1 MITSTDGL
9 SIVAEALGV
18 SVKNGDREKKLLDG
32 ITFTVEPGEFICV
45 LGPSG
50 AGKTTLVRALLG
62 LLTPTTGTVSIGGLD
77 PTRDADSLR
86 GQVGY
91 VPQQDIIPAS
101 LPCERAFYYA
111 AKIRL
116 PADTPADD
124 VQRAIDRVVNDV
136 RLEHVRHTPAGILS
150 GGEIKRGSLAV
161 ELLSKPG
168 LLIVDEATSSLD
180 PASEARIMNLLA
192 DRARAGMTVFCI
204 THHLDNVDRADKIM
218 ILGHG
223 RVLWIGSRVESLGH
237 FEVNRLSD
245 VYLAI
250 EDKPAEYWANKWTQR
265 QAENALMQS
274 LAPLQSSGPP
284 QTATHSLAEM
294 KAVHSR
300 PPRGFRQFG
309 TLLGRGLE
317 VILRDRPA
325 IATLLLLPVAMASL
339 ILLCFYFTDFH
350 RPVAVTRFLDPNEK
364 DVLADVWG
372 DVQQAIAAKS
382 VSDFNG
388 GPVSVAAQIRVFL
401 DSQPDMLEHL
411 RDPSTQRLVQGALLD
426 KMPLMPQTEIVH
438 PADSY
443 KLLFVVNI
451 AITILGFVT
460 GVKEIVKEKPIYV
473 RERMH
478 SLGIMPYTLSKLALV
493 AIILAV
499 QVAIFLAVIN
509 IAFELPFDMK
519 WGGGPVAM
527 YCRGPLLEFG
537 FNFLAA
543 VACAAIGMIVSA
555 LVRSSETAF
564 LAVPLLVTPQLL
576 LGAGILPIRGGL
588 LDVLAKVFA
597 PAYWA
602 YRGVRSE
609 GAGVPINWRSFGPYD
624 DALWIPLVGLLAQI
638 AVATIC
644 VMLVLRWQDQKRS

>member
-1 MITSTDGL
+1 MNTSTDGL

-18 SVKNGDREKKLLDG
+18 SVKNGNREKQLLDG

-62 LLTPTTGTVSIGGLD
+62 LTQPTTGTISIGGLD
-77 PTRDADSLR
+77 PTRDADLLR
-86 GQVGY
+86 GHVGY

-116 PADTPADD
+116 PTDTPADD
-124 VQRAIDRVVNDV
+124 VQRAIDRVVDDV
-136 RLEHVRHTPAGILS
+136 RLEHVRHTPVGILS

-204 THHLDNVDRADKIM
+204 THHLDNVDRADNLM

-237 FEVNRLSD
+237 FEVSRLSD

-265 QAENALMQS
+265 QAEDALTKSLTPSQS
-274 LAPLQSSGPP
+274 SVPLRATRNLPTTKALQS
-284 QTATHSLAEM
+284 H
-294 KAVHSR
+294 

-382 VSDFNG
+382 VSDFTG
-388 GPVSVAAQIRVFL
+388 GPVAVAAQIRVFL

-411 RDPSTQRLVQGALLD
+411 RDPSTQRLIQDALLD

-460 GVKEIVKEKPIYV
+460 GVKEIIKEKPIYV

-499 QVAIFLAVIN
+499 QVAILLAVID
-509 IAFELPFDMK
+509 IVFYLPLDMQ
-519 WGGGPVAM
+519 WSGGPVAM
-527 YCRGPLLEFG
+527 YRRGPLLEFG
-537 FNFLAA
+537 FNFLSA

-555 LVRSSETAF
+555 LVRSSEAAF
-564 LAVPLLVTPQLL
+564 LAVPLLVTPQML

-588 LDVLAKVFA
+588 LDLLAKVFA

-624 DALWIPLVGLLAQI
+624 DALWIPFVGLLAQI

>member
-1 MITSTDGL
+1 MNTSTDGL

-18 SVKNGDREKKLLDG
+18 SVKNGNREKQLLDG

-62 LLTPTTGTVSIGGLD
+62 LTQPTTGTISIGGLD
-77 PTRDADSLR
+77 PTRDADLLR
-86 GQVGY
+86 GHVGY

-116 PADTPADD
+116 PTDTPADD
-124 VQRAIDRVVNDV
+124 VQRAIDRVVDDV
-136 RLEHVRHTPAGILS
+136 RLEHVRHTPVGILS

-204 THHLDNVDRADKIM
+204 THHLDNVDRADNLM

-237 FEVNRLSD
+237 FEVSRLSD

-265 QAENALMQS
+265 QAEDALTKSLTPSQS
-274 LAPLQSSGPP
+274 SVPLRATRNLPTTKALQS
-284 QTATHSLAEM
+284 H
-294 KAVHSR
+294 

-382 VSDFNG
+382 VSDFTG
-388 GPVSVAAQIRVFL
+388 GPVAVAAQIRVFL

-411 RDPSTQRLVQGALLD
+411 RDPSTQRLIQDALLD

-460 GVKEIVKEKPIYV
+460 GVKEIIKEKPIYV

-499 QVAIFLAVIN
+499 QVAILLAVID
-509 IAFELPFDMK
+509 IVFYLPLDMQ
-519 WGGGPVAM
+519 WAGGPVAM
-527 YCRGPLLEFG
+527 YRRGPLLEFG
-537 FNFLAA
+537 FNFLSA

-555 LVRSSETAF
+555 LVRSSEAAF
-564 LAVPLLVTPQLL
+564 LAVPLLVTPQML

-588 LDVLAKVFA
+588 LDLLAKVFA

-624 DALWIPLVGLLAQI
+624 DALWIPFVGLLAQI

>member
-1 MITSTDGL
+1 MNTSTDGL

-62 LLTPTTGTVSIGGLD
+62 LLPPTTGTISIGGLD
-77 PTRDADSLR
+77 PTRDAESLR

-91 VPQQDIIPAS
+91 VPQRDMIPAS

-116 PADTPADD
+116 PADTSADD

-223 RVLWIGSRVESLGH
+223 HVLWIGSRVESLGH

-250 EDKPAEYWANKWTQR
+250 EDKPAEYWAHKWTQR
-265 QAENALMQS
+265 QAEDALTQS
-274 LAPLQSSGPP
+274 LASSQSSGPLR
-284 QTATHSLAEM
+284 ATRNLPTT
-294 KAVHSR
+294 KALQSH

-309 TLLGRGLE
+309 TLLSRGLE

-325 IATLLLLPVAMASL
+325 ISTLLLLPVAMASL

-401 DSQPDMLEHL
+401 DSQPKMLEHL
-411 RDPSTQRLVQGALLD
+411 REPPTQRLIQDALLD
-426 KMPLMPQTEIVH
+426 RMPLMPQTEIVH

-499 QVAIFLAVIN
+499 QVAIFLAVIEF
-509 IAFELPFDMK
+509 AFDLPFDLQ

-527 YCRGPLLEFG
+527 YRRGPLLEFG

-588 LDVLAKVFA
+588 LDLLAKVFA

>member
-1 MITSTDGL
+1 MNTSTDGL

-18 SVKNGDREKKLLDG
+18 SVKNGDREKKLLEG

-62 LLTPTTGTVSIGGLD
+62 LVPPTTGTISIGGLN

-86 GQVGY
+86 GHVGY

-116 PADTPADD
+116 PTDTPADD
-124 VQRAIDRVVNDV
+124 VQRAIDRVVDDV
-136 RLEHVRHTPAGILS
+136 RLEHVRHTPVGILS

-204 THHLDNVDRADKIM
+204 THHLDNVDRADKLM

-223 RVLWIGSRVESLGH
+223 SVLWIGSRVESLGH
-237 FEVNRLSD
+237 FEVSRLSD

-265 QAENALMQS
+265 QAEDALTKSLTSSQS
-274 LAPLQSSGPP
+274 NVPLRATRNLPTTKALQS
-284 QTATHSLAEM
+284 H
-294 KAVHSR
+294 

-382 VSDFNG
+382 VSDFTG

-411 RDPSTQRLVQGALLD
+411 RDPSTQRLIQGALLD

-460 GVKEIVKEKPIYV
+460 GVKEIIKEKPIYV

-499 QVAIFLAVIN
+499 QVAILLAVID
-509 IAFELPFDMK
+509 IVFYLPLDMQ
-519 WGGGPVAM
+519 WAGGPVAM
-527 YCRGPLLEFG
+527 YRRGPLLEFG
-537 FNFLAA
+537 FNFLSA

-555 LVRSSETAF
+555 LVRSSEAAF
-564 LAVPLLVTPQLL
+564 LAVPLLVTPQML

-588 LDVLAKVFA
+588 LDLLAKVFA

-624 DALWIPLVGLLAQI
+624 DALWIPFVGLLAQI

>member
-1 MITSTDGL
+1 MNTSTDGL

-18 SVKNGDREKKLLDG
+18 SVKNGDREKQLLDG

-62 LLTPTTGTVSIGGLD
+62 LVQPTTGTISIGGLN

-86 GQVGY
+86 GHVGY

-116 PADTPADD
+116 PTDTPADD
-124 VQRAIDRVVNDV
+124 VQRAIDRVVDDV
-136 RLEHVRHTPAGILS
+136 RLEHVRHTPVGILS

-204 THHLDNVDRADKIM
+204 THHLDNVDRADKLM

-237 FEVNRLSD
+237 FEVSRLSD

-265 QAENALMQS
+265 QAEDALTKSLTPSQS
-274 LAPLQSSGPP
+274 SVPLRATRNLPTTKALQS
-284 QTATHSLAEM
+284 H
-294 KAVHSR
+294 

-382 VSDFNG
+382 VSDFTG

-411 RDPSTQRLVQGALLD
+411 RDPSTQRLIQGALLD

-460 GVKEIVKEKPIYV
+460 GVKEIIKEKPIYV

-499 QVAIFLAVIN
+499 QVAILLAVID
-509 IAFELPFDMK
+509 IVFYLPLDMQ
-519 WGGGPVAM
+519 WAGGPVAM
-527 YCRGPLLEFG
+527 YRRGPLLEFG
-537 FNFLAA
+537 FNFLSA

-555 LVRSSETAF
+555 LVRSSEAAF
-564 LAVPLLVTPQLL
+564 LAVPLLVTPQML

-588 LDVLAKVFA
+588 LDLLAKVFA

-624 DALWIPLVGLLAQI
+624 DALWIPFVGLLAQI

>member
-1 MITSTDGL
+1 MNTSTDGL

-18 SVKNGDREKKLLDG
+18 SVKNGDREKQLLDG

-62 LLTPTTGTVSIGGLD
+62 LVQPTTGTISIGGLN

-86 GQVGY
+86 GHVGY

-116 PADTPADD
+116 PTGTPADD
-124 VQRAIDRVVNDV
+124 VQRAIDRVVDDV
-136 RLEHVRHTPAGILS
+136 RLEHVRHTPVGILS

-204 THHLDNVDRADKIM
+204 THHLDNVDRADKLM

-237 FEVNRLSD
+237 FEVSRLSD

-265 QAENALMQS
+265 QAEDALTKSLTPSQS
-274 LAPLQSSGPP
+274 SVPLRATRNLPTTKALQS
-284 QTATHSLAEM
+284 H
-294 KAVHSR
+294 

-382 VSDFNG
+382 VSDFTG

-411 RDPSTQRLVQGALLD
+411 RDPSTQRLIQGALLD

-460 GVKEIVKEKPIYV
+460 GVKEIIKEKPIYV

-499 QVAIFLAVIN
+499 QVAILLAVID
-509 IAFELPFDMK
+509 IVFYLPLDMQ
-519 WGGGPVAM
+519 WAGGPVAM
-527 YCRGPLLEFG
+527 YRRGPLLEFG
-537 FNFLAA
+537 FNFLSA

-555 LVRSSETAF
+555 LVRSSEAAF
-564 LAVPLLVTPQLL
+564 LAVPLLVTPQML

-588 LDVLAKVFA
+588 LDLLAKVFA

-624 DALWIPLVGLLAQI
+624 DALWIPFVGLLAQI

>member
-1 MITSTDGL
+1 
-9 SIVAEALGV
+9 
-18 SVKNGDREKKLLDG
+18 
-32 ITFTVEPGEFICV
+32 
-45 LGPSG
+45 
-50 AGKTTLVRALLG
+50 
-62 LLTPTTGTVSIGGLD
+62 
-77 PTRDADSLR
+77 
-86 GQVGY
+86 

-204 THHLDNVDRADKIM
+204 THHLDNVDRADKLM

-237 FEVNRLSD
+237 FEVSRLSD

-250 EDKPAEYWANKWTQR
+250 EDKPAEYWAEKWTQR
-265 QAENALMQS
+265 QAEDALTKSLTSSQS
-274 LAPLQSSGPP
+274 SVPLRATRNLPTTKALQS
-284 QTATHSLAEM
+284 H
-294 KAVHSR
+294 

-382 VSDFNG
+382 VSDFTG

-411 RDPSTQRLVQGALLD
+411 RDPSTQRLIQGALLD

-460 GVKEIVKEKPIYV
+460 GVKEIIKEKPIYV

-499 QVAIFLAVIN
+499 QVAILLAVID
-509 IAFELPFDMK
+509 IVFYLPLDMQ
-519 WGGGPVAM
+519 WAGGPVAM
-527 YCRGPLLEFG
+527 YRRGPLLEFG
-537 FNFLAA
+537 FNFLSA

-555 LVRSSETAF
+555 LVRSSEAAF
-564 LAVPLLVTPQLL
+564 LAVPLLVTPQML

-588 LDVLAKVFA
+588 LDLLAKVFA

-624 DALWIPLVGLLAQI
+624 DALWIPFVGLLAQI

>member
-1 MITSTDGL
+1 MNTSTDGL

-62 LLTPTTGTVSIGGLD
+62 LVQPTTGTISIGGLN

-86 GQVGY
+86 GHVGY

-116 PADTPADD
+116 PTDTPADD
-124 VQRAIDRVVNDV
+124 VQRAIDRVVDDV
-136 RLEHVRHTPAGILS
+136 RLEHVRHTPVGILS

-204 THHLDNVDRADKIM
+204 THHLDNVDRADKLM

-237 FEVNRLSD
+237 FEVSRLSD

-265 QAENALMQS
+265 QAEDALTKSLTPSQS
-274 LAPLQSSGPP
+274 SVPLRATRNLPTTKALQS
-284 QTATHSLAEM
+284 H
-294 KAVHSR
+294 

-382 VSDFNG
+382 VSDFTG

-411 RDPSTQRLVQGALLD
+411 RDPSTQRLIQGALLD

-460 GVKEIVKEKPIYV
+460 GVKEIIKEKPIYV

-499 QVAIFLAVIN
+499 QVAILLAVID
-509 IAFELPFDMK
+509 IVFYLPLDMP
-519 WGGGPVAM
+519 WAGGPVAM
-527 YCRGPLLEFG
+527 YRRGPLLEFG
-537 FNFLAA
+537 FNFLSA

-555 LVRSSETAF
+555 LVRSSEAAF
-564 LAVPLLVTPQLL
+564 LAVPLLVTPQML

-588 LDVLAKVFA
+588 LDLLAKVFA

-624 DALWIPLVGLLAQI
+624 DALWIPFVGLLAQI

>member
-1 MITSTDGL
+1 MNTSTDGL

-18 SVKNGDREKKLLDG
+18 SVKNGDREKQLLDG

-62 LLTPTTGTVSIGGLD
+62 LTQPTTGTVSIGGLD

-116 PADTPADD
+116 PAETPADD

-204 THHLDNVDRADKIM
+204 THHLDNVDRAHKIM

-250 EDKPAEYWANKWTQR
+250 EDKPAEYWQTN
-265 QAENALMQS
+265 
-274 LAPLQSSGPP
+274 GP
-284 QTATHSLAEM
+284 SDW
-294 KAVHSR
+294 
-300 PPRGFRQFG
+300 
-309 TLLGRGLE
+309 
-317 VILRDRPA
+317 LR
-325 IATLLLLPVAMASL
+325 
-339 ILLCFYFTDFH
+339 
-350 RPVAVTRFLDPNEK
+350 
-364 DVLADVWG
+364 
-372 DVQQAIAAKS
+372 
-382 VSDFNG
+382 
-388 GPVSVAAQIRVFL
+388 
-401 DSQPDMLEHL
+401 
-411 RDPSTQRLVQGALLD
+411 
-426 KMPLMPQTEIVH
+426 
-438 PADSY
+438 
-443 KLLFVVNI
+443 
-451 AITILGFVT
+451 
-460 GVKEIVKEKPIYV
+460 
-473 RERMH
+473 
-478 SLGIMPYTLSKLALV
+478 
-493 AIILAV
+493 
-499 QVAIFLAVIN
+499 
-509 IAFELPFDMK
+509 
-519 WGGGPVAM
+519 
-527 YCRGPLLEFG
+527 
-537 FNFLAA
+537 
-543 VACAAIGMIVSA
+543 
-555 LVRSSETAF
+555 
-564 LAVPLLVTPQLL
+564 TP
-576 LGAGILPIRGGL
+576 
-588 LDVLAKVFA
+588 
-597 PAYWA
+597 
-602 YRGVRSE
+602 
-609 GAGVPINWRSFGPYD
+609 
-624 DALWIPLVGLLAQI
+624 
-638 AVATIC
+638 
-644 VMLVLRWQDQKRS
+644 

>member
-1 MITSTDGL
+1 MNTSTDGL

-62 LLTPTTGTVSIGGLD
+62 LVPPTTGTISIGGLN

-86 GQVGY
+86 GHVGY

-116 PADTPADD
+116 PTDTPADD
-124 VQRAIDRVVNDV
+124 VQRAIDRVVDDV
-136 RLEHVRHTPAGILS
+136 RLEHVRHTPVGILS

-204 THHLDNVDRADKIM
+204 THHLDNVDRADKLM

-223 RVLWIGSRVESLGH
+223 SVLWIGSRVESLGH
-237 FEVNRLSD
+237 FEVSRLSD

-265 QAENALMQS
+265 QAEDALTKSLTSSQS
-274 LAPLQSSGPP
+274 NVPLRATRNLPTTKALQS
-284 QTATHSLAEM
+284 H
-294 KAVHSR
+294 

-382 VSDFNG
+382 VSDFTG

-411 RDPSTQRLVQGALLD
+411 RDPSTQRLIQGALLD

-460 GVKEIVKEKPIYV
+460 GVKEIIKEKPIYV

-499 QVAIFLAVIN
+499 QVAILLAVID
-509 IAFELPFDMK
+509 IVFYLPLDMQ
-519 WGGGPVAM
+519 WAGGPVAM
-527 YCRGPLLEFG
+527 YRRGPLLEFG
-537 FNFLAA
+537 FNFLSA

-555 LVRSSETAF
+555 LVRSSEAAF
-564 LAVPLLVTPQLL
+564 LAVPLLVTPQML

-588 LDVLAKVFA
+588 LDLLAKVFA

-624 DALWIPLVGLLAQI
+624 DALWIPFVGLLAQI

>member
-1 MITSTDGL
+1 MNTSTDGL
-9 SIVAEALGV
+9 SSVAEALGV
-18 SVKNGDREKKLLDG
+18 SVKNGNREKQLLDG

-62 LLTPTTGTVSIGGLD
+62 LVQPTTGTISIGGLD
-77 PTRDADSLR
+77 PTRDADLLR
-86 GQVGY
+86 GHVGY

-116 PADTPADD
+116 PTDTPADD
-124 VQRAIDRVVNDV
+124 VQRAIDRVVDDV
-136 RLEHVRHTPAGILS
+136 RLEHVRHTPVGILS

-204 THHLDNVDRADKIM
+204 THHLDNVDRADNLM

-237 FEVNRLSD
+237 FEVSRLSD

-265 QAENALMQS
+265 QAEDALTKSLTPSQS
-274 LAPLQSSGPP
+274 SVPLRATRNLPTTKALQS
-284 QTATHSLAEM
+284 H
-294 KAVHSR
+294 

-372 DVQQAIAAKS
+372 DVQQSIAAKS
-382 VSDFNG
+382 VSDFTG

-411 RDPSTQRLVQGALLD
+411 RDPSTQRLIQGALLD
-426 KMPLMPQTEIVH
+426 RMPLMPQTEIVH

-499 QVAIFLAVIN
+499 QVAIFLAVIE
-509 IAFELPFDMK
+509 FTFDLPLDLQ

-527 YCRGPLLEFG
+527 YRRGPLLEFG

-588 LDVLAKVFA
+588 LDLLAKVFA

-624 DALWIPLVGLLAQI
+624 DALWIPFVGLLAQI

>member
-1 MITSTDGL
+1 MNTSTDGL

-18 SVKNGDREKKLLDG
+18 SVKNGDREKQLLDG

-62 LLTPTTGTVSIGGLD
+62 LVQPTTGTISIGGLN

-86 GQVGY
+86 GHVGY

-116 PADTPADD
+116 PTDTPADD
-124 VQRAIDRVVNDV
+124 VQRAIDRVVDDV
-136 RLEHVRHTPAGILS
+136 RLEHVRHTPVGILS

-204 THHLDNVDRADKIM
+204 THHLDNVDRADKLM

-223 RVLWIGSRVESLGH
+223 SVLWIGSRVESLGH
-237 FEVNRLSD
+237 FEVSRLSD

-265 QAENALMQS
+265 QAEDALTKSLTPSQS
-274 LAPLQSSGPP
+274 SVPLRATRNLPTTKALQS
-284 QTATHSLAEM
+284 H
-294 KAVHSR
+294 

-382 VSDFNG
+382 VSDFTG

-411 RDPSTQRLVQGALLD
+411 RDPSTQRLIQGALLD

-460 GVKEIVKEKPIYV
+460 GVKEIIKEKPIYV

-499 QVAIFLAVIN
+499 QVAILLAVID
-509 IAFELPFDMK
+509 IVFYLPLDMQ
-519 WGGGPVAM
+519 WAGGPVAM
-527 YCRGPLLEFG
+527 YRRGPLLEFG
-537 FNFLAA
+537 FNFLSA

-555 LVRSSETAF
+555 LVRSSEAAF
-564 LAVPLLVTPQLL
+564 LAVPLLVTPQML

-588 LDVLAKVFA
+588 LDLLAKVFA

-624 DALWIPLVGLLAQI
+624 DALWIPFVGLLAQI

>member
-1 MITSTDGL
+1 MNNSTHGL

-18 SVKNGDREKKLLDG
+18 SVKNSDREKHLLDG

-62 LLTPTTGTVSIGGLD
+62 LTQPTTGTVSIGGLN
-77 PTRDADSLR
+77 PSRDGDALR

-101 LPCERAFYYA
+101 LPCERAFHYA

-116 PADTPADD
+116 PADAAADD
-124 VQRAIDRVVNDV
+124 IARAIDRVVNDV

-161 ELLSKPG
+161 ELLSEPG

-223 RVLWIGSRVESLGH
+223 CVLWLGSRVGALEH

-250 EDKPAEYWANKWTQR
+250 EDKPAEYWAEKWTQR
-265 QAENALMQS
+265 QAENALTQS
-274 LAPLQSSGPP
+274 LTPSQSSGPL
-284 QTATHSLAEM
+284 QTATRNLPTT
-294 KAVHSR
+294 KALHSR
-300 PPRGFRQFG
+300 PSRGFQQFG

-317 VILRDRPA
+317 VILRDRLA
-325 IATLLLLPVAMASL
+325 TATLLLLPVAMASL

-350 RPVAVTRFLDPNEK
+350 RPAMVTRLLDSSEK

-372 DVQQAIAAKS
+372 DVRQAIAAES
-382 VSDFNG
+382 VSEFTG
-388 GPVSVAAQIRVFL
+388 GPVAVAAQIRVFL
-401 DSQPDMLEHL
+401 DSQPKILEHL
-411 RDPSTQRLVQGALLD
+411 REPSTQRLVQDALSD
-426 KMPLMPQTEIVH
+426 TVPLMPETEIVN
-438 PADSY
+438 PSDSY

-478 SLGIMPYTLSKLALV
+478 SLGIMSYTLSKLALV

-499 QVAIFLAVIN
+499 QVAILLGLIELA
-509 IAFELPFDMK
+509 FYLPLDMK
-519 WGGGPVAM
+519 WGGGPDVI
-527 YCRGPLLEFG
+527 YSRGLLLEFG
-537 FNFLAA
+537 FNFLSA
-543 VACAAIGMIVSA
+543 VACAAMGMIVSA

-588 LDVLAKVFA
+588 LDLLAKVFA

-609 GAGVPINWRSFGPYD
+609 GAGVPENWRSFGPYD
-624 DALWIPLVGLLAQI
+624 DALWIPLVGLLTQI

>member
-1 MITSTDGL
+1 MNTSTDGL

-62 LLTPTTGTVSIGGLD
+62 LLPPTTGTISIGGLD

-250 EDKPAEYWANKWTQR
+250 EDKPAEYWADKWTQR
-265 QAENALMQS
+265 LAEDALTQS
-274 LAPLQSSGPP
+274 LAPSQSSEPLRATRNLPTTKALQS
-284 QTATHSLAEM
+284 H
-294 KAVHSR
+294 

-309 TLLGRGLE
+309 TLLSRGLE

-325 IATLLLLPVAMASL
+325 ISTLLLLPVAMASL

-372 DVQQAIAAKS
+372 DVQQSIAAKS
-382 VSDFNG
+382 VSDFTG
-388 GPVSVAAQIRVFL
+388 GPVAVAAQIRVFL

-411 RDPSTQRLVQGALLD
+411 RDPSTQRLIQDALLD

-460 GVKEIVKEKPIYV
+460 GVKEIIKEKPIYV

-499 QVAIFLAVIN
+499 QVAILLAVID
-509 IAFELPFDMK
+509 IVFYLPLDMQ
-519 WGGGPVAM
+519 WAGGPVAM
-527 YCRGPLLEFG
+527 YRRGPLLEFG
-537 FNFLAA
+537 FNFLSA

-555 LVRSSETAF
+555 LVRSSEAAF
-564 LAVPLLVTPQLL
+564 LAVPLLVTPQML

-588 LDVLAKVFA
+588 LDLLAKVFA

-624 DALWIPLVGLLAQI
+624 DALWIPFVGLLAQI

>member
-1 MITSTDGL
+1 
-9 SIVAEALGV
+9 
-18 SVKNGDREKKLLDG
+18 
-32 ITFTVEPGEFICV
+32 
-45 LGPSG
+45 
-50 AGKTTLVRALLG
+50 
-62 LLTPTTGTVSIGGLD
+62 
-77 PTRDADSLR
+77 
-86 GQVGY
+86 
-91 VPQQDIIPAS
+91 
-101 LPCERAFYYA
+101 
-111 AKIRL
+111 
-116 PADTPADD
+116 
-124 VQRAIDRVVNDV
+124 
-136 RLEHVRHTPAGILS
+136 
-150 GGEIKRGSLAV
+150 
-161 ELLSKPG
+161 
-168 LLIVDEATSSLD
+168 
-180 PASEARIMNLLA
+180 
-192 DRARAGMTVFCI
+192 MTVFCI

-237 FEVNRLSD
+237 FEVSRLSD

-265 QAENALMQS
+265 QAEDALTKSLTPSQS
-274 LAPLQSSGPP
+274 SVPLRATRNLPTTKALQS
-284 QTATHSLAEM
+284 H
-294 KAVHSR
+294 

-382 VSDFNG
+382 VSDFTG

-411 RDPSTQRLVQGALLD
+411 RDPSTQRLIQGALLD

-460 GVKEIVKEKPIYV
+460 GVKEIIKEKPIYV

-499 QVAIFLAVIN
+499 QVAIFLAVIE
-509 IAFELPFDMK
+509 FTFDLPLDLQ

-527 YCRGPLLEFG
+527 YRRGPLLEFG
-537 FNFLAA
+537 FNFLSA

-588 LDVLAKVFA
+588 LDLLAKVFA

-624 DALWIPLVGLLAQI
+624 DALWIPFVGLLAQI

>member
-1 MITSTDGL
+1 MNTSTDGL

-18 SVKNGDREKKLLDG
+18 SVKNGNREKQLLDG

-62 LLTPTTGTVSIGGLD
+62 LTQPTTGTISIGGLD
-77 PTRDADSLR
+77 PTRDADLLR
-86 GQVGY
+86 GHVGY

-116 PADTPADD
+116 PTDTPADD
-124 VQRAIDRVVNDV
+124 VQRAIDRVVDDV
-136 RLEHVRHTPAGILS
+136 RLEHVRHTPVGILS

-237 FEVNRLSD
+237 FEVSRLSD

-265 QAENALMQS
+265 QAEDALTKSLTPSQS
-274 LAPLQSSGPP
+274 SVPLRATRNLPTTKALQS
-284 QTATHSLAEM
+284 H
-294 KAVHSR
+294 

-372 DVQQAIAAKS
+372 DVQQSIAAKS
-382 VSDFNG
+382 VSDFTG
-388 GPVSVAAQIRVFL
+388 GPVAVAAQIRVFL

-411 RDPSTQRLVQGALLD
+411 RDPSTQRLIQDALLD

-460 GVKEIVKEKPIYV
+460 GVKEIIKEKPIYV

-499 QVAIFLAVIN
+499 QVAILLAVID
-509 IAFELPFDMK
+509 IVFYLPLDMQ
-519 WGGGPVAM
+519 WAGGPVAM
-527 YCRGPLLEFG
+527 YRRGPLLEFG
-537 FNFLAA
+537 FNFLSA

-555 LVRSSETAF
+555 LVRSSEAAF
-564 LAVPLLVTPQLL
+564 LAVPLLVTPQML

-588 LDVLAKVFA
+588 LDLLAKVFA

-624 DALWIPLVGLLAQI
+624 DALWIPFVGLLAQI

>member
-1 MITSTDGL
+1 MNTSTVGL

-18 SVKNGDREKKLLDG
+18 SVQNGDREKHLLDG
-32 ITFTVEPGEFICV
+32 VTFTVEPGEFICV

-62 LLTPTTGTVSIGGLD
+62 LTQPTTGTVSIGGLN
-77 PTRDADSLR
+77 PILDADSLR

-116 PADTPADD
+116 PGDTPGDD
-124 VQRAIDRVVNDV
+124 IRRAINRVVNDV
-136 RLEHVRHTPAGILS
+136 RLEHVRHTPARILS

-161 ELLSKPG
+161 ELLSNPG

-250 EDKPAEYWANKWTQR
+250 EDKPAAYWADKWTQR
-265 QAENALMQS
+265 QAETALTKS
-274 LAPLQSSGPP
+274 PTPSQSSVPLRATRNLPP
-284 QTATHSLAEM
+284 NEALQ
-294 KAVHSR
+294 SR
-300 PPRGFRQFG
+300 PPRGLRQFG
-309 TLLGRGLE
+309 TLLSRGLE

-325 IATLLLLPVAMASL
+325 IAMLLLLPVAMASL

-350 RPVAVTRFLDPNEK
+350 RPVAITRFLDPNEK

-382 VSDFNG
+382 VSDFSG

-411 RDPSTQRLVQGALLD
+411 RDPSTQRLIQDALLD

-460 GVKEIVKEKPIYV
+460 GVKEIVKEKRIYV

-478 SLGIMPYTLSKLALV
+478 SLGIIPYTLSKLALV

-499 QVAIFLAVIN
+499 QVAIFLAVID
-509 IAFELPFDMK
+509 IAFYLPLDMQ
-519 WGGGPVAM
+519 WDGGPVAM
-527 YCRGPLLEFG
+527 YRRGALLEFG
-537 FNFLAA
+537 YNFLSA

-588 LDVLAKVFA
+588 LDLLAKVFA

>member
-1 MITSTDGL
+1 MNTSTDGL

-18 SVKNGDREKKLLDG
+18 SVKNGNREKQLLDG

-62 LLTPTTGTVSIGGLD
+62 LTQPTTGTISIGGLD
-77 PTRDADSLR
+77 PTRDADLLR
-86 GQVGY
+86 GHVGY

-116 PADTPADD
+116 PTDTPADD
-124 VQRAIDRVVNDV
+124 VQRAIDRVVDDV
-136 RLEHVRHTPAGILS
+136 RLEHVRHTPVGILS

-204 THHLDNVDRADKIM
+204 THHLDNVDRADNLM

-237 FEVNRLSD
+237 FEVSRLSD

-265 QAENALMQS
+265 QAEDALTKSLTPSQS
-274 LAPLQSSGPP
+274 SVPLRATRNLPTTKALQS
-284 QTATHSLAEM
+284 H
-294 KAVHSR
+294 

-382 VSDFNG
+382 VSDFTG

-411 RDPSTQRLVQGALLD
+411 RDPSTQRLIQGALLD

-499 QVAIFLAVIN
+499 QVAILLAVID
-509 IAFELPFDMK
+509 IVFYLPLDMQ
-519 WGGGPVAM
+519 WAGGPVAM
-527 YCRGPLLEFG
+527 YRRGPLLEFG
-537 FNFLAA
+537 FNFLSA

-555 LVRSSETAF
+555 LVRSSEAAF
-564 LAVPLLVTPQLL
+564 LAVPLLVTPQML

-588 LDVLAKVFA
+588 LDLLAKVFA

-624 DALWIPLVGLLAQI
+624 DALWIPFVGLLAQI

>member
-1 MITSTDGL
+1 MNTSTDGL

-18 SVKNGDREKKLLDG
+18 SVKNGNREKQLLDG

-62 LLTPTTGTVSIGGLD
+62 LTQPTTGTISIGGLD
-77 PTRDADSLR
+77 PTRDADLLR
-86 GQVGY
+86 GHVGY

-116 PADTPADD
+116 PTDTPADD
-124 VQRAIDRVVNDV
+124 VQRAIDRVVDDV
-136 RLEHVRHTPAGILS
+136 RLEHVRHTPVGILS

-204 THHLDNVDRADKIM
+204 THHLDNVDRADNLM

-237 FEVNRLSD
+237 FEVSRLSD

-265 QAENALMQS
+265 QAEDALTKSLTPSQS
-274 LAPLQSSGPP
+274 SVPLRATRNLPTTKALQS
-284 QTATHSLAEM
+284 H
-294 KAVHSR
+294 

-372 DVQQAIAAKS
+372 DVQQSIAAKS
-382 VSDFNG
+382 VSDFTG
-388 GPVSVAAQIRVFL
+388 GPVAVAAQIRVFL

-411 RDPSTQRLVQGALLD
+411 RDPSTQRLIQDALLD

-460 GVKEIVKEKPIYV
+460 GVKEIIKEKPIYV

-499 QVAIFLAVIN
+499 QVAILLAVID
-509 IAFELPFDMK
+509 IVFYLPLDMQ
-519 WGGGPVAM
+519 WAGGPVAM
-527 YCRGPLLEFG
+527 YRRGPLLEFG
-537 FNFLAA
+537 FNFLSA

-555 LVRSSETAF
+555 LVRSSEAAF
-564 LAVPLLVTPQLL
+564 LAVPLLVTPQML

-588 LDVLAKVFA
+588 LDLLAKVFA

-624 DALWIPLVGLLAQI
+624 DALWIPFVGLLAQI